1 MPALGADA
9 SSQLE
14 TLVPGTHRVVQLN
27 SGRRLLASAA
37 QFTTPDGS
45 PQRLISLQRLAGDL
59 DAVSLA
65 AWEDMARVLAH
76 EMMNSLTP
84 IASLSQSLDALLRAG
99 SRDEE
104 VTAALEAISRRSQG
118 LLSFVERYRQVA
130 DLPEPR
136 MQTIALR
143 PLLESVE
150 RLIRPALAVRSIA
163 LDSNVTP
170 ADLTVRA
177 DPDLLEQTLINL
189 SRNAGD
195 ACADEREPRIE
206 IDCRNQDDRNVIE
219 IRDNGP
225 GLTPAQREQIF
236 VPFFTTKPDGSGI
249 GLSLARLITQAHGGL
264 ITVQANAP
272 RGTILRITL
281 PV

>member
-1 MPALGADA
+1 
-9 SSQLE
+9 
-14 TLVPGTHRVVQLN
+14 
-27 SGRRLLASAA
+27 
-37 QFTTPDGS
+37 
-45 PQRLISLQRLAGDL
+45 
-59 DAVSLA
+59 
-65 AWEDMARVLAH
+65 
-76 EMMNSLTP
+76 
-84 IASLSQSLDALLRAG
+84 
-99 SRDEE
+99 
-104 VTAALEAISRRSQG
+104 
-118 LLSFVERYRQVA
+118 
-130 DLPEPR
+130 

-189 SRNAGD
+189 LRNAGD